1 VRRSPDA
8 TAVETGE
15 EALTFGEL
23 DTAANRLAHE
33 LRTRG
38 VGPESF
44 VAVSLPRSTDLVVAL
59 LATLRTGAAYIPL
72 DPDHPAD
79 RIEFMLTDTAPVLV
93 VTHRDTDPRAGH
105 DVPRLRLDET
115 DLSGHPATDTTVDVP
130 GSGAAYVIYTS
141 GSTGRPKGVVN
152 TRAGFGNTLA
162 TMRERF
168 ALGAGDRLLSVTTIG
183 FDIASLEVFL
193 PLITGATLV
202 MAAADEVR
210 DARALATRMRTERKA
225 ARTLMVQAT
234 PSHLHAVLDEDPE
247 AFEGLRLLVGGEAL
261 RTDLATELTA
271 RAESLSNGY
280 GPTEAAIYSTMSWV
294 PGGVTPHIGGPVG
307 NTAAY
312 VLDAGLRPVPVG
324 VPGELYVAGTG
335 VARGYHAR
343 PGLTASRFVAD
354 PFGPT
359 GSRMYRTGDI
369 AQRRTDGHLDYL
381 GRTDDQ
387 TKIRGFR
394 IEPGEIETAL
404 LTHPHVR
411 RAAVTVREDTPGD
424 KRLIAYVVTDPTTD
438 TTTLRTHTAHTL
450 PDYMIPSAVIPL
462 DTLPLTPSG
471 KLDRK
476 ALPAP
481 VYTTAE
487 NSRDPRTPHEELLR
501 DLFADT
507 LGIPHLGI
515 DDNFFDL
522 GGHSLLA
529 AKIVGRIRERLGTD
543 LTVRAV
549 FSHPT
554 VARLAAHLDDSAHT
568 AAPARPALRKRS
580 AR

>member
-1 VRRSPDA
+1 
-8 TAVETGE
+8 
-15 EALTFGEL
+15 
-23 DTAANRLAHE
+23 
-33 LRTRG
+33 
-38 VGPESF
+38 
-44 VAVSLPRSTDLVVAL
+44 
-59 LATLRTGAAYIPL
+59 
-72 DPDHPAD
+72 
-79 RIEFMLTDTAPVLV
+79 ML
-93 VTHRDTDPRAGH
+93 
-105 DVPRLRLDET
+105 
-115 DLSGHPATDTTVDVP
+115 
-130 GSGAAYVIYTS
+130 
-141 GSTGRPKGVVN
+141 
-152 TRAGFGNTLA
+152 
-162 TMRERF
+162 
-168 ALGAGDRLLSVTTIG
+168 
-183 FDIASLEVFL
+183 
-193 PLITGATLV
+193 
-202 MAAADEVR
+202 
-210 DARALATRMRTERKA
+210 
-225 ARTLMVQAT
+225 
-234 PSHLHAVLDEDPE
+234 
-247 AFEGLRLLVGGEAL
+247 
-261 RTDLATELTA
+261 
-271 RAESLSNGY
+271 
-280 GPTEAAIYSTMSWV
+280 
-294 PGGVTPHIGGPVG
+294 
-307 NTAAY
+307 
-312 VLDAGLRPVPVG
+312 PVG